1 MKRVFAGLLSLLSV
15 GFSTA
20 SGDLPKRP
28 TLTLAAARGMIGACE
43 AKAAKAVSIA
53 VLDDG
58 GHLIAFDRMDGA
70 LWSTIEASQGKARTA
85 LMTGQPSRNVG
96 DRIAS
101 GAVQMLTIPGVAPMP
116 GGLPIWSDGS
126 LVGAIGVGGSLP
138 DQDEACAR
146 AGVDAAG
153 LAIDRNQH

>member
-58 GHLIAFDRMDGA
+58 GHLIAFDRIDGA

-101 GAVQMLTIPGVAPMP
+101 GAVQMLTIPRGANA